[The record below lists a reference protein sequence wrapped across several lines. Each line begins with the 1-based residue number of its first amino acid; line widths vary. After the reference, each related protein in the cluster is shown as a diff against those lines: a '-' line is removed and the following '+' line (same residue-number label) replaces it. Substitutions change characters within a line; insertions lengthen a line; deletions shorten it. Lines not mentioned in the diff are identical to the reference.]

1 MNKDQIAVSLMCMDF
16 LKIKEQLEVLNESVG
31 MYHIDIM
38 DGHFCKNI
46 TLSPD
51 LIKSFKKV
59 SKLPMDVHLMTTE
72 PNDWIETVAEAG
84 ADIYILGGSGLFS
97 IDSDIHKAVEI
108 MKHNFDEAIG

>member
-1 MNKDQIAVSLMCMDF
+1 MERMNKMNKDQIAVSLMCMDF

-51 LIKSFKKV
+51 LIKSFKC
-59 SKLPMDVHLMTTE
+59 LIHYYFFHLQ
-72 PNDWIETVAEAG
+72 
-84 ADIYILGGSGLFS
+84 YIMILIFN
-97 IDSDIHKAVEI
+97 V
-108 MKHNFDEAIG
+108 